1 MSLPQSLQGLT
12 RRTGF
17 ALAALTLATA
27 ALAAPL
33 AVTAQTS
40 GADDAVV
47 ARVNGEE
54 ILRSEVFILAQ
65 SLPPQYQNQLAEVYP
80 LLVQRLVDF
89 KLAYAAGMADG
100 LANDQEVKIRL
111 AEAEKRV
118 IRDIWI
124 ERAVTA
130 LTTDDALQ
138 ASYKDYLAANPPRTE
153 LSARHILLENEEAA
167 RDIIA
172 KLDGGG
178 DFAELA
184 KEHSTGPSGP
194 RGGDLGT
201 FTPDQMVP
209 EFSAAAQA
217 LAPGQYSKDPVKTQF
232 GWHIIKLEGQS
243 EAAPPSFED
252 MEAQLRQELA
262 GTSVEAV
269 LSSLRETAEIE
280 ITEDGSSLAPDTG
293 AAQ

>member
-1 MSLPQSLQGLT
+1 MPLPHSLQGVT

-27 ALAAPL
+27 ALAVPL

-54 ILRSEVFILAQ
+54 ILRSEVFVLAQ
-65 SLPPQYQNQLAEVYP
+65 SLPPQYQSQLAQIYP

-89 KLAYAAGMADG
+89 RLAYAAGMADG
-100 LANDQEVKIRL
+100 LANDQEVKTRL

-130 LTTDDALQ
+130 LTTDNALQ
-138 ASYKDYLAANPPRTE
+138 DSYTAYLAANPPQTE

-172 KLDGGG
+172 KLNSGG

-201 FTPDQMVP
+201 FTADQMVP
-209 EFSAAAQA
+209 EFSTAAQA
-217 LAPGQYSKDPVKTQF
+217 LEPGQYSKDPVKTQF
-232 GWHIIKLEGQS
+232 GWHIIKLEDRS
-243 EAAPPSFED
+243 ETAPPSFED

-262 GTSVEAV
+262 GANVETV
-269 LSSLRETAEIE
+269 LSGLRGSAEIE
-280 ITEDGSSLAPDTG
+280 ITEDGSSLAPG
-293 AAQ
+293 AAAQ